1 MPIIVS
7 KMKKLT
13 FLMNYKV
20 YFENVDMMT
29 EVEDREAKYLETVC
43 EKRKRI
49 FYALAKASKK
59 KFLPKTVIDHV
70 VSDYLI

>member
-1 MPIIVS
+1 MPLLVS
-7 KMKKLT
+7 KMKKLC
-13 FLMNYKV
+13 FLMNYKI